1 MACLYRSRW
10 TTSAHHGPL
19 LLAWAVFMS
28 HVFEYK
34 EETARAPTEMDERM
48 YAMQKN
54 ILLERL
60 EAALRL
66 DPFGTL
72 LDIVKGLHRGELWR
86 DGTDP
91 NLAAYKSI
99 VKVTISYHTAST

>member
-1 MACLYRSRW
+1 
-10 TTSAHHGPL
+10 
-19 LLAWAVFMS
+19 MS

-34 EETARAPTEMDERM
+34 EETATPADDERI
-48 YAMQKN
+48 YAMQKS

-66 DPFGTL
+66 DPFTII

-99 VKVTISYHTAST
+99 IKVIDSIIQMFRCWLLMIW